1 MNIKEEVT
9 TKKATS
15 DVEEKHHQADQ

>member
-15 DVEEKHHQADQ
+15 NVEEKHHQADQ